1 MVNKRC
7 LLQMHAKRCFV
18 CDQFKSQYT
27 KTITIKAKSRSRV
40 FCQQTHRINSIF
52 NEFDFEVINRK
63 IFPHCFVQAND
74 DMDFVFI
81 SVIAFV

>member
-1 MVNKRC
+1 
-7 LLQMHAKRCFV
+7 MHAKQCFV

-40 FCQQTHRINSIF
+40 FCQQTHIINSIF